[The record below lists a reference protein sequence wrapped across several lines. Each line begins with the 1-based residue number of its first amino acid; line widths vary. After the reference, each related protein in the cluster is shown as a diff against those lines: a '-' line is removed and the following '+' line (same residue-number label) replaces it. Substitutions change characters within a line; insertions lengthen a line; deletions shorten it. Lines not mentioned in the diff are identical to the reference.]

1 MAKRGKLDIVY
12 DILSTIKDNRN
23 SIKITPLIR
32 KTNLSSG
39 RFKEYYI
46 ELVNKNFIKEII
58 NHKSEKLISLTDK
71 GFRFLEKYKTIIS
84 FIDEFE
90 L

>member
-1 MAKRGKLDIVY
+1 MTKRGKLDIVY
-12 DILSTIKDNRN
+12 DLLTTIKDNKN
-23 SIKITPLIR
+23 AIKITPLLR

-46 ELVNKNFIKEII
+46 ELISKNFIIEIK
-58 NHKSEKLISLTDK
+58 NTKNEKLISLKEK
-71 GFRFLEKYKTIIS
+71 GFRFLEKYKTIIM